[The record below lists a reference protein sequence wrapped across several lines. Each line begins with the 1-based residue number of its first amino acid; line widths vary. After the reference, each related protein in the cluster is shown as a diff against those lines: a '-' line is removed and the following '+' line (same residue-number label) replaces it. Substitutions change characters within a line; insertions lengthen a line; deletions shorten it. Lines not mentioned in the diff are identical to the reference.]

1 MAHKDTFGERLNMV
15 LYEQELSQADL
26 DKRTGIGRANISRYV
41 CNKQMPTVDSLIAIC
56 KTLNVSADWLLC
68 LSDRKER
75 EA

>member
-56 KTLNVSADWLLC
+56 KTLNVSADWLLG
-68 LSDRKER
+68 LRKER
-75 EA
+75 DV

>member
-1 MAHKDTFGERLNMV
+1 MAHKDTFGERLNTV

-56 KTLNVSADWLLC
+56 KTLGVSADWLLG
-68 LSDRKER
+68 LRKER

>member
-56 KTLNVSADWLLC
+56 KTLNVSADWLLG

>member
-41 CNKQMPTVDSLIAIC
+41 CNKQMPTVDSLITIC
-56 KTLNVSADWLLC
+56 KTLNVSADWLLG
-68 LSDRKER
+68 LRKER
-75 EA
+75 EV

>member
-15 LYEQELSQADL
+15 LYERKLSQADL

-56 KTLNVSADWLLC
+56 KTLNVSADWLLG
-68 LSDRKER
+68 LRKER

>member
-1 MAHKDTFGERLNMV
+1 MAHRDTFGERLNMV

-56 KTLNVSADWLLC
+56 KTLHVSADWLLG
-68 LSDRKER
+68 LRKER
-75 EA
+75 DT

>member
-1 MAHKDTFGERLNMV
+1 MAHKDTFGERLNTV

-41 CNKQMPTVDSLIAIC
+41 CNKQMPTVDSLITIC
-56 KTLNVSADWLLC
+56 KTLNVSADWLLG

-75 EA
+75 EV

>member
-56 KTLNVSADWLLC
+56 KTLGVSADWLLG
-68 LSDRKER
+68 LNDEKER
-75 EA
+75 DT

>member
-41 CNKQMPTVDSLIAIC
+41 CNKQMPTVDSLISIC
-56 KTLNVSADWLLC
+56 KTLDVSADWLLG
-68 LSDRKER
+68 LRKER
-75 EA
+75 EV

>member
-15 LYEQELSQADL
+15 LYERKLSQADL

-41 CNKQMPTVDSLIAIC
+41 CNKQMPTVDSLTAIC
-56 KTLNVSADWLLC
+56 KTLNVSADWLLG

>member
-1 MAHKDTFGERLNMV
+1 MAHRDTFGERLNTV

>member
-1 MAHKDTFGERLNMV
+1 MAHKDTFGERLNMI

-41 CNKQMPTVDSLIAIC
+41 CNKQTPTVDSLIAIC
-56 KTLNVSADWLLC
+56 KTLGVSADWLLG

-75 EA
+75 DT

>member
-1 MAHKDTFGERLNMV
+1 MGHKDTFGERLNMV
-15 LYEQELSQADL
+15 MYEQKITQAEL

-41 CNKQMPTVDSLIAIC
+41 CNKQMPTVDSLISIC
-56 KTLNVSADWLLC
+56 KTLNVSADWLLG

>member
-56 KTLNVSADWLLC
+56 KTLGVSADWLLG
-68 LSDRKER
+68 LRKER
-75 EA
+75 ET

>member
-1 MAHKDTFGERLNMV
+1 MAHRDTFGERLNMV
-15 LYEQELSQADL
+15 LYEQKITQAEL

-41 CNKQMPTVDSLIAIC
+41 CNKQMPTVDSLISIC
-56 KTLNVSADWLLC
+56 KTLNVSADWLLG

>member
-1 MAHKDTFGERLNMV
+1 MGHKDTFGERLNMV
-15 LYEQELSQADL
+15 MYEQKITQAEL

-56 KTLNVSADWLLC
+56 KTLGVSADWLLG
-68 LSDRKER
+68 LRKER

>member
-1 MAHKDTFGERLNMV
+1 MGHKDTFGERLNTV

-56 KTLNVSADWLLC
+56 KTLNVSADWLLG
-68 LSDRKER
+68 LRKER
-75 EA
+75 DA

>member
-26 DKRTGIGRANISRYV
+26 DKRTGIGKANISRYV
-41 CNKQMPTVDSLIAIC
+41 CNKQMPTVDSLISIC
-56 KTLNVSADWLLC
+56 KTLNVSADWLLG

>member
-1 MAHKDTFGERLNMV
+1 MKRIDTFGERLNMV
-15 LYEQELSQADL
+15 MYEQKITQAEL

-56 KTLNVSADWLLC
+56 KTLDVSADWLLG

-75 EA
+75 EV

>member
-15 LYEQELSQADL
+15 LYEQKLSQADL

-41 CNKQMPTVDSLIAIC
+41 CNKQMPTVDSLITIC
-56 KTLNVSADWLLC
+56 ETLNVSADWLLG
-68 LSDRKER
+68 LRKER

>member
-26 DKRTGIGRANISRYV
+26 DRRTGIGRANISRYV

-56 KTLNVSADWLLC
+56 KTLNVSADWLLG
-68 LSDRKER
+68 LRKER
-75 EA
+75 DA

>member
-56 KTLNVSADWLLC
+56 KTLDVSADWLLG

>member
-26 DKRTGIGRANISRYV
+26 DRRTGIGRANISRYV

-56 KTLNVSADWLLC
+56 KTLNVSADWLLG
-68 LSDRKER
+68 LRKER

>member
-41 CNKQMPTVDSLIAIC
+41 CNKQTPTVDSLIAIC
-56 KTLNVSADWLLC
+56 KTLNVSADWLLG
-68 LSDRKER
+68 LRKER
-75 EA
+75 EV

>member
-15 LYEQELSQADL
+15 LYEQKLSQSDL

-56 KTLNVSADWLLC
+56 KTLNVSADWLLG
-68 LSDRKER
+68 LRKER
-75 EA
+75 DT

>member
-15 LYEQELSQADL
+15 LYEQKLSQSDL

-56 KTLNVSADWLLC
+56 KTLNVSADWLLG
-68 LSDRKER
+68 LRKER

>member
-56 KTLNVSADWLLC
+56 KTLNVSADWLLG
-68 LSDRKER
+68 LRKER
-75 EA
+75 DA

>member
-15 LYEQELSQADL
+15 LYEQKLSQSDL

-56 KTLNVSADWLLC
+56 KTLNVSADWLLG
-68 LSDRKER
+68 LRKER
-75 EA
+75 